1 MMGIKEQYIT
11 VAEYLKNIRK
21 GSIDDNGSMR
31 RAFCWD
37 NRTLNEF
44 IISIMEDAYIPPI
57 ILAPVIEAGSA
68 VIVDGIQ
75 RSAAMMLFRYGNYRK
90 IGRAHV

>member
-57 ILAPVIEAGSA
+57 ILAPVIEADSA
-68 VIVDGIQ
+68 VIVDGERVII
-75 RSAAMMLFRYGNYRK
+75 RTK
-90 IGRAHV
+90 